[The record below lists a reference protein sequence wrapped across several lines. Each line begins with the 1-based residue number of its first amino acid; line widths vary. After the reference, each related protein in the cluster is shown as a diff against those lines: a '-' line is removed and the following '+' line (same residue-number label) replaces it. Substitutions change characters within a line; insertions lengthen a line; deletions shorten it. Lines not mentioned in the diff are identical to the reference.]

1 MKNFFFLSLI
11 VLSIAGCNSK
21 GNQMEGNNQ
30 TDAATAESASPT
42 TLDSAAIEEPVAQ
55 LYACPMHPE
64 IKGKKGEDCSKCG
77 MELTEPVK

>member
-30 TDAATAESASPT
+30 TDAATVESASPT
-42 TLDSAAIEEPVAQ
+42 TLDSAAIEDPVAQ
-55 LYACPMHPE
+55 L
-64 IKGKKGEDCSKCG
+64 
-77 MELTEPVK
+77 